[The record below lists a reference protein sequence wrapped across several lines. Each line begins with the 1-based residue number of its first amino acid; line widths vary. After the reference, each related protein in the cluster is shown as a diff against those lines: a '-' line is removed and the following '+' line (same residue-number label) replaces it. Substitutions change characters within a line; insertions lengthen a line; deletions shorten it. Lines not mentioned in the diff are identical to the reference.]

1 MIFLPTFSNINIDD
15 YRYNL
20 PDDSIAKFPLNQR
33 DASKLLIFRDKEISE
48 NIFKNLAGFLPENS
62 FLVMNDTKVVQARLI
77 FAKETG
83 AAIEIFCLE
92 PVSPT
97 TEIQLAFQQ
106 KSEAVWKCLVGNARR
121 WKDGKVF
128 LKFKK
133 EGIEYSITAEKL
145 EKSGE
150 TCLIKFIWQPE
161 ELTFSEILEMAGK
174 VPLPPYLNREA
185 VASDKSDYQ
194 TVYARFDGS
203 VAAPTAGLHFTKEVF
218 QTLKSKN
225 IDYDT
230 VTLHVGAGT
239 FKPVG
244 KEGIA
249 SHEMHN
255 EQIIVKRS
263 TVVNLLKNHDKIIA
277 VGTTSVRT
285 LESLYW
291 FGVKLK
297 LNPDSAFQI
306 GQADPYLSE
315 NQVELSTKE
324 SLTGIIGFM
333 EKKNLDYLS
342 GSTRLMIIPGYKYRV
357 INGIVTNFHQP
368 GSTLLLLIAAWLG
381 DSWKEIYDYALK
393 NNFRFLSYGDSCLFL
408 K

>member
-1 MIFLPTFSNINIDD
+1 MTFLPEFNKINIDD

-33 DASKLLIFRDKEISE
+33 DTSKLLIFREKEISE
-48 NIFKNLAGFLPENS
+48 SIFKNLAGCLPENS
-62 FLVMNDTKVVQARLI
+62 FLVMNDTKVVQARLL

-83 AAIEIFCLE
+83 AIIEIFCLE

-121 WKDGKVF
+121 WKDGLVF

-133 EGIEYSITAEKL
+133 EGIDYSITAEKL

-150 TCLIKFIWQPE
+150 TYLIKLTWQPE
-161 ELTFSEILEMAGK
+161 ELTFSEILEMVGK

-185 VASDKSDYQ
+185 VDSDKTNYQ

-218 QTLKSKN
+218 ETLKTKN
-225 IDYDT
+225 IGHDT

-255 EQIIVKRS
+255 EQIVVKRS
-263 TVVNLLKNHDKIIA
+263 TIINLLKNHDKIIA

-297 LNPDSAFQI
+297 INPESAFQI
-306 GQADPYLSE
+306 GQTDPYQNE
-315 NQVELSTKE
+315 NQLEISSEE
-324 SLTGIIGFM
+324 SLNEIIDFM
-333 EKKNLDYLS
+333 SRKNLPYLA
-342 GSTRLMIIPGYKYRV
+342 GSTRLMIVPGYKYRM
-357 INGIVTNFHQP
+357 INGMVTNFHQP
-368 GSTLLLLIAAWLG
+368 GSTLLMLIAAWLG
-381 DSWKEIYDYALK
+381 DWWKEIYDYALK